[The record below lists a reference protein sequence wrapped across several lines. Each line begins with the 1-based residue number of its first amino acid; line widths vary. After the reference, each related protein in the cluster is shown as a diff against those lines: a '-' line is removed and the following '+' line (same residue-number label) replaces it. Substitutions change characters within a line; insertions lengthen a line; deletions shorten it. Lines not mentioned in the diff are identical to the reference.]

1 MERRRRREL
10 SATNSPKAFQEGGAG
25 RRGSGSPEK
34 DNGSRHASRNNPVEK
49 RNGIRVCGQ
58 RLLATRPPATESRGG
73 TRKKK
78 DKGGDSAW
86 DPPLP
91 IPNREVKPR
100 RADGTAKAGEQVA
113 APLMKRRGPGTQVQG
128 PLPFFMPGLKSPCPG
143 RRHNDA
149 GCKPRWVAAVNFNV
163 QGDGNVWITSETMR
177 TVFLN
182 RYRPC
187 VSRILVL
194 KNLSR

>member
-1 MERRRRREL
+1 MR
-10 SATNSPKAFQEGGAG
+10 SKAPSHTAP
-25 RRGSGSPEK
+25 S
-34 DNGSRHASRNNPVEK
+34 
-49 RNGIRVCGQ
+49 
-58 RLLATRPPATESRGG
+58 TESRGG

-113 APLMKRRGPGTQVQG
+113 APLMKGRGPGTQVQG
-128 PLPFFMPGLKSPCPG
+128 PLPFFMPGRKFPAIPG

-149 GCKPRWVAAVNFNV
+149 GCKPRWVVAVNFNV
-163 QGDGNVWITSETMR
+163 QGDGNVWITSGIYAVGAGMECTTGSIGDAMNSR
-177 TVFLN
+177 LYTALRRDGNISRMSWIIAGIGRNLEFMVMQRPYLIIN
-182 RYRPC
+182 NKKWRPC
-187 VSRILVL
+187 EWPP
-194 KNLSR
+194 